1 MDGTEISKAT
11 ILKLIIKINIW
22 MCIIS
27 AVSILGVPFILSK
40 IPMGQYDGAICVLGT
55 AFLMPIILFAITWI
69 ICITYKFKKNIA
81 KEIKDAY
88 MLMPIYYIFITFP
101 FLSLVLYIM
110 NRYG

>member
-1 MDGTEISKAT
+1 MNGTKISKAT

-27 AVSILGVPFILSK
+27 AVSILGVPFIISK
-40 IPMGQYDGAICVLGT
+40 INMASYEGAICVLGT
-55 AFLMPIILFAITWI
+55 AFLMPILLFAITWV
-69 ICITYKFKKNIA
+69 ICIIYAFKKNIA
-81 KEIKDAY
+81 KGVKNAY

-110 NRYG
+110 NRCG